1 MAEIIRD
8 LAPVDAMPEKI
19 ILDFELSPI
28 KAFKQAF
35 PLAEITLCNFHLN
48 QSVIRKLSTLGL
60 KCRYTD
66 DEEYNE
72 YVKSLAALAFVPPA
86 HVPSVYDKL
95 KSVFP
100 EDQASDE
107 LLQYF
112 ETTYIKGVPLRN
124 NRQRPPTYPH
134 ELWNQFQNSLD
145 GLPRTNNASEG
156 FNNAFKC
163 LLNCDHPSVWLYF
176 DAVSRDIGIQ
186 KKSLLMSAQVSTQQR
201 KKNTSN

>member
-1 MAEIIRD
+1 MDGGSIHKTYITRLAEIIRD

-100 EDQASDE
+100 EE
-107 LLQYF
+107 
-112 ETTYIKGVPLRN
+112 N
-124 NRQRPPTYPH
+124 N
-134 ELWNQFQNSLD
+134 
-145 GLPRTNNASEG
+145 
-156 FNNAFKC
+156 
-163 LLNCDHPSVWLYF
+163 
-176 DAVSRDIGIQ
+176 
-186 KKSLLMSAQVSTQQR
+186 
-201 KKNTSN
+201 